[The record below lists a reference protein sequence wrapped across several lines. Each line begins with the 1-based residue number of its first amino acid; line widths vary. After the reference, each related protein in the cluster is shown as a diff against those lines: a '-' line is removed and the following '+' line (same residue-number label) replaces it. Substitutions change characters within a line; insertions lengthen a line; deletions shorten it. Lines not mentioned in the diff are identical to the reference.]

1 MAKILYGVAGE
12 GSGHSSR
19 TKEICRHLKEKGHE
33 IKIVSHGRGYDNLR
47 PYFDTEKI
55 FGLHFAYKDNKV
67 QYNKTIINNALK
79 TPQAIKSLKEVLGL
93 IDSFKPSIVFSDFE
107 PISCIAA
114 NIKKLPLISV
124 DNQHRIT
131 NTAIKYPK
139 KYESQALAA
148 KTVINLMIFNSKA
161 CLVTSFFKA
170 KALNRKTFVFP
181 PILRK
186 EVLDLKPKPGNKILV
201 YVTSEFND
209 MIDVLKNINKKF
221 IVYGF
226 NKNKKDKNLTFKKP
240 SQKRFL
246 RDLANS
252 EGVIANAG
260 FTLMTEALYLRKPYL
275 ALPVAGQFE
284 QILNAY
290 YLEKLGYGKHWDE
303 LNKER
308 IESFLFNLDLCNKN
322 LRKYKKEDNRKIFKK
337 IDSLIKEYT

>member
-93 IDSFKPSIVFSDFE
+93 IDSFRPNIVFSDFE
-107 PISCIAA
+107 PVSSIAA

-124 DNQHRIT
+124 DNQHCIT
-131 NTAIKYPK
+131 NTVIQYPR
-139 KYESQALAA
+139 KYEKEAMAA
-148 KTVINLMIFNSKA
+148 KTVINLMIFNSRA
-161 CLVTSFFKA
+161 CLVTSFFRA
-170 KALNRKTFVFP
+170 KILNKKTFVFP

-186 EVLDLKPKPGNKILV
+186 EVLDLKPKNGNKILV
-201 YVTSEFND
+201 YATSEFSD
-209 MIDVLKNINKKF
+209 MTAVLKSINEKF

-226 NKNKKDKNLTFKKP
+226 NHSKKDKNLTFKKP
-240 SQKRFL
+240 SQKGFL

-252 EGVIANAG
+252 KAVIANAG
-260 FTLMTEALYLRKPYL
+260 FTLMTEALHLRKPYL

-303 LNKER
+303 LNKEK
-308 IESFLFNLDLCNKN
+308 IESFLFNLGLYNKN
-322 LRKYKKEDNRKIFKK
+322 LRKYKKEDNSKIFKK
-337 IDSLIKEYT
+337 IDNLIKKYT